1 MIGIHET
8 AYPRLKQDFTEQ
20 ELKEIY
26 TPTVEE
32 RLFVTRQYRQ
42 ATHRAYLLIQL
53 KLLQRLGYFISLATI
68 PKILVEHICSSSS
81 LRTPLKTELI
91 RYDQSGSKS
100 VHQKLLRTFVSILPL
115 DSKGELWLQKQAVDA
130 AKTKHELADII
141 NVMIEAL
148 VQQRYELPGFTFIYR
163 LARKSRAKANEQ
175 LFNNVFN
182 KLSKSVIVRLDQI
195 NENRIN
201 PTVWDSLKREAKRPK
216 VKEINDFLKHVNTM
230 ICLSEEFP
238 VIEEIAETKRHYLV
252 TEARALDL
260 AELRQLKPLKRYTL
274 ILLLIQSQL
283 QKALDQVAEIVI
295 KTVRNLHNTGEER
308 LRQYQ
313 LEKAERVVRLIGQ
326 FKEVLIVLDSDGDSD
341 ERLSRIKTSLNG
353 NYQGL
358 IIECEENMAYA
369 GNNYYP
375 FLLSGYAGKRNLLF
389 KCLEILSLKSSSQ
402 DDILLKAVALIKQNR
417 SNHRDYI
424 EVVKNNAT
432 EFSFEW
438 LSDKWQRLVGVN
450 QQAEN
455 PVVLHKKYFE
465 LAVFSQVMKE
475 LKTGDLYVE
484 QSDEYDD
491 YREHLVSWEEFDREV
506 EQYSELVGFPIEEDN
521 FVNHL
526 QRKLQNLAK
535 KVDQSFPENTY
546 VDIEESELILRKA
559 EKVKPVKELALVDQ
573 AIKSQMKEA
582 SIIEVLTETER
593 WLDLH
598 RLFGPLSG
606 FERKIDDPRKR
617 FIITLFCYG
626 CNLGPSQTAKSVKG
640 ISRKQVAWL
649 NLKHVTEDRLDK
661 AIIKVINAYNR
672 FALPHYW
679 GSGKS
684 ASADGTKWNIYE
696 KNLLSEYHIR
706 YGGYGGIGYYHVSDK
721 YIALFSHFIPCGVYE
736 AIYILDG
743 LIKNTSDI
751 QPDTIHGDTQAQST
765 PVFGLAYLLGIDLM
779 PRIRNI
785 KDLKF
790 FKSDKND
797 QYQHIG
803 SLFRGVIDWGLI
815 DRHLKDMLRVVISI
829 KAGKIAP
836 STILRRLGSAS
847 RKNKLYY
854 AFRELGRV
862 VRTLFLLKYI
872 NDVELRKT
880 INAETNKSEEFND
893 FVQWLFFGGEGIIA
907 ENIRH
912 EQRKVI
918 KYNHLV
924 ANMVILHNVQQ
935 MTQILKNLENDAY
948 ALNDAVLKGL
958 APYRRQHINRFGEYS
973 LELDREVEPLN
984 YNVKFDI

>member
-8 AYPRLKQDFTEQ
+8 AYPHLKQDFTDQ
-20 ELKEIY
+20 ELRAIY
-26 TPTVEE
+26 TPTHKEW
-32 RLFVTRQYRQ
+32 LFICNQYRQ

-53 KLLQRLGYFISLATI
+53 KLLQRLGYFVSLATI
-68 PKILVEHICSSSS
+68 PTMLVEHICQSAG
-81 LRTPLKTELI
+81 LRIPLKTELI
-91 RYDQSGSKS
+91 CYDQSGSKS
-100 VHQKLLRTFVSILPL
+100 IHHKLLRSFVGILPF
-115 DSKGELWLQKQAVDA
+115 DSQGELWLKRHALDA
-130 AKTKHELADII
+130 AQTKQELADII

-148 VQQRYELPGFTFIYR
+148 VQQRYELPGFTFLFR
-163 LARKSRAKANEQ
+163 LARKSRSNVNEQ
-175 LFNNVFN
+175 LYKAVFN
-182 KLSKSVIVRLDQI
+182 SLSKPVITKLDQI
-195 NENRIN
+195 IENRASSS
-201 PTVWDSLKREAKRPK
+201 VWDSLKREPARPK
-216 VKEINDFLKHVNTM
+216 AREINNFLKHIHMM
-230 ICLSEEFP
+230 IGLAEDFP
-238 VIEEIAETKRHYLV
+238 AIENIAATKRHYPV

-283 QKALDQVAEIVI
+283 QKALDDVAEIFI

-313 LEKAERVVRLIGQ
+313 LEQAERVVRLIGQ
-326 FKEVLIVLDSDGDSD
+326 FKDVLMVLNSEGNSD
-341 ERLSRIKTSLNG
+341 ERLSRIETSLDG
-353 NYQGL
+353 NFQGL
-358 IIECEENMAYA
+358 ITECDEHMAYT

-375 FLLSGYAGKRNLLF
+375 FLLSSYAGKRSLLF
-389 KCLEILSLKSSSQ
+389 KCLEILSLQSSSQ
-402 DDILLKAVALIKQNR
+402 DDTLLKAVALIKQNR
-417 SNHRDYI
+417 SSHRDYI
-424 EVVKNNAT
+424 EIMQNDT
-432 EFSFEW
+432 IDLPLDW
-438 LSDKWQRLVGVN
+438 LSDKWHRLIRGN
-450 QQAEN
+450 Q
-455 PVVLHKKYFE
+455 PTDHPIVLHKKYLE
-465 LAVFSQVMKE
+465 LAVFSEVMRE
-475 LKTGDLYVE
+475 LKSGDLYVE
-484 QSDEYDD
+484 QSNEYDD
-491 YREHLVSWEEFDREV
+491 YREHLVSWEEFDREL
-506 EQYSELVGFPIEEDN
+506 EQYGELVGLPIEPDA
-521 FVNHL
+521 FVNQL
-526 QRKLQNLAK
+526 QRKLRALAD
-535 KVDQSFPENTY
+535 KVDHTFPENTY
-546 VDIEESELILRKA
+546 VDMDESGLVLRKA
-559 EKVKPVKELALVDQ
+559 ERQKPPEELALVDQ
-573 AIKSQMKEA
+573 AIRSQMNEV

-606 FERKIDDPRKR
+606 FESKIDDPRKR
-617 FIITLFCYG
+617 FITTLFCYG

-661 AIIKVINAYNR
+661 AIVKVINAYNR

-743 LIKNTSDI
+743 LIKNKSDI
-751 QPDTIHGDTQAQST
+751 QPDTLHGDTHAQST
-765 PVFGLAYLLGIDLM
+765 TVFGLAYLLGIDLM

-785 KDLKF
+785 KDLTF

-803 SLFRGVIDWGLI
+803 SLFRGSIDWGLI

-880 INAETNKSEEFND
+880 INAATNKSEAFND

-935 MTQILKNLENDAY
+935 MTQILKGLQHDDY
-948 ALNDAVLKGL
+948 ALSDVVLNGL

-973 LELDREVEPLN
+973 LDLDREVEPLN
-984 YNVKFDI
+984 YKVRFDI